1 MKLRD
6 QVPILHWRLAASSR
20 QSLDHVPSIVEQHQ
34 GRGVRRLGLG
44 ARIDHRDEA
53 IKRKKL
59 AAGPAFFRACARRC
73 LLRSGRARAQVS
85 DL

>member
-53 IKRKKL
+53 IKRN
-59 AAGPAFFRACARRC
+59 GM
-73 LLRSGRARAQVS
+73 S
-85 DL
+85 